1 MSEYAGLD
9 PYEVLGINPEAS
21 EDEIRSAW
29 REAARTHHP
38 DAGGDAEIF
47 KRAQWAFDAIASGAA
62 RSRER
67 RKTTER
73 QGAAEEPEARG
84 TVPHDGEP
92 GERIMV
98 EVMIEHATA
107 VFGGTARTTRWRL
120 THCPTC
126 GGAGSQCSQC
136 TGDGRIGG
144 YHTSIITIPPRTG
157 HGDVIRL
164 IGEGDAGRRRRNE
177 SGRGISNAG
186 PYGELQV
193 RILVARATWIVEV
206 GDDLRTETTIDV
218 YDAILGGETRVK
230 GLDGTYP
237 LTIPPGVQPG
247 QQLRLSGRGRP
258 REGSGRGD
266 LIVVVHVEI
275 PQQLGAT
282 EASTLATLRRERQ
295 MRIPRKPW

>member
-1 MSEYAGLD
+1 MSEYSGLD
-9 PYEVLGINPEAS
+9 PYEVLGVKPEAS
-21 EDEIRSAW
+21 ADEIRSAW

-38 DAGGDAEIF
+38 DAGGDAETF

-62 RSRER
+62 RARGQR
-67 RKTTER
+67 TTTER
-73 QGAAEEPEARG
+73 EETQTAERTKIA
-84 TVPHDGEP
+84 HDGEP

-98 EVMIEHATA
+98 EVMVEHATA
-107 VFGGTARTTRWRL
+107 VFGGTTRTTRWRL

-136 TGDGRIGG
+136 SGDGRIGG
-144 YHTSIITIPPRTG
+144 YHTSIITIPPRTV

-164 IGEGDAGRRRRNE
+164 FGEGDAGRRRRNE
-177 SGRGISNAG
+177 SGRGVSNAG
-186 PYGELQV
+186 PYGELQA
-193 RILVARATWIVEV
+193 RILVSRATWIVEV
-206 GDDLRTETTIDV
+206 GDDLRTETTIDA

-237 LTIPPGVQPG
+237 LTIPAGIQPG

-275 PQQLGAT
+275 PQQLGAA

-295 MRIPRKPW
+295 MRAPRKTW

>member
-9 PYEVLGINPEAS
+9 PYEVLGITSEAS

-38 DAGGDAEIF
+38 DAGGDGEKF
-47 KRAQWAFDAIASGAA
+47 KRAQWAFDVIVSGAV
-62 RSRER
+62 RGGGQ
-67 RKTTER
+67 RKTTEHPGDQKATEQR
-73 QGAAEEPEARG
+73 TIAY
-84 TVPHDGEP
+84 DGEP

-98 EVMIEHATA
+98 EVMVEHATA
-107 VFGGTARTTRWRL
+107 VFGGTTRATRWRL

-126 GGAGSQCSQC
+126 GGAGSRCGQCS
-136 TGDGRIGG
+136 GDGRIGG
-144 YHTSIITIPPRTG
+144 YHTSIITIPPRTV

-164 IGEGDAGRRRRNE
+164 FGEGDAGRRRRNE
-177 SGRGISNAG
+177 SGRGTSNAG

-193 RILVARATWIVEV
+193 RVLVARATWIVEV
-206 GDDLRTETTIDV
+206 GDDFRTETTIDM

-247 QQLRLSGRGRP
+247 QQLRLNGRGRP
-258 REGSGRGD
+258 REDSGRGD
-266 LIVVVHVEI
+266 LIVVIHVEI
-275 PQQLGAT
+275 PQQLGAA
-282 EASTLATLRRERQ
+282 EAAALATLRRERR
-295 MRIPRKPW
+295 MRAPKKPW